1 MATIRKDIQIN
12 ASAGAV
18 WDAVRDVGAV
28 HERLTPGIV
37 TRTVL
42 DGKTRQVTFANGRT
56 IREQIVTIDDTARR
70 LAYAAIGGLA
80 SHHNASIEVIE
91 EGPDRSRLVWITD
104 VLPDDVVPPIRAL
117 VEQGAA
123 AMKRTIEHDSSHFPG
138 AFSFDHHAADDRDPE
153 RLV

>member
-1 MATIRKDIQIN
+1 MATIRKDIQID
-12 ASAGAV
+12 ASADAV
-18 WDAVRDVGAV
+18 WDAVRDVGGV

-56 IREQIVTIDDTARR
+56 IREQIVTIDDSARR

-91 EGPDRSRLVWITD
+91 EGPGQSRLVWI
-104 VLPDDVVPPIRAL
+104 
-117 VEQGAA
+117 
-123 AMKRTIEHDSSHFPG
+123 
-138 AFSFDHHAADDRDPE
+138 
-153 RLV
+153 